1 MSTFLI
7 IVAIVSLLGG
17 LMSRSNG
24 RVYITDEKK
33 EKEQK
38 NEKFRRHENV
48 GLNKTDLRNLIINEA
63 SDKINAYRNT
73 TKLVKLCQNYF
84 NNYGWDV
91 QILEVIINA
100 LATDKK
106 FEEAYK
112 YANILCCDEL
122 SYKWGFFLKGE
133 ICWYKGEIFEGSR
146 FFSIAV
152 AQWEMDEKYVKL
164 RKKELIPYVRPKD
177 ERDRRKLAEE
187 KNTI

>member
-7 IVAIVSLLGG
+7 IVAIISLLGG

-24 RVYITDEKK
+24 RVYITDENK
-33 EKEQK
+33 EKVK
-38 NEKFRRHENV
+38 VRRPEYAKP
-48 GLNKTDLRNLIINEA
+48 NKSDLRNLIINEA
-63 SDKINAYRNT
+63 SDKMNAYQNT

-91 QILEVIINA
+91 QLLEVIINA
-100 LATDKK
+100 FVTDKK
-106 FEEAYK
+106 FDEAYK
-112 YANILCCDEL
+112 YASILCSNKL

-152 AQWEMDEKYVKL
+152 TQWGMDEEYVKL
-164 RKKELIPYVRPKD
+164 RKKELIPYVKPRD

-187 KNTI
+187 KNAI